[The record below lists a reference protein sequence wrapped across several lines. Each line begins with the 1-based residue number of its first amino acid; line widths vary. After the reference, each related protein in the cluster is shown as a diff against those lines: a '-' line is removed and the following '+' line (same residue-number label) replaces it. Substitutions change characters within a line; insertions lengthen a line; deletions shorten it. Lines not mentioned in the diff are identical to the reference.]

1 MTLRARFAGM
11 LGTLLLLSSLWPAAA
26 RAQAPL
32 KADDLLLVDCRLP
45 AKQKRIGGRTFPVAS
60 HPIRTTAVDCRIRGG
75 EYTVYDRANYA
86 TSLKFWLAAAE
97 KGDHDA
103 EYYVGKIYEDG
114 LGTDPDYATA
124 ASWYQK
130 AADAGHSASQFS
142 LGSLYEK
149 GLGVTADAAK
159 AFALYRRA
167 AGLPGN
173 YLIVESGKY
182 EALEQA
188 AYELALREEEIAS
201 LQRELDEL
209 KKQQKQ
215 DVKRQSE
222 LRQQLDE
229 QTRKAGAQQQ
239 QLASLQEQLRSSAAA
254 AAAAKP
260 LLPAAPRG
268 SLGRFFAVV
277 IGNGQYEHLPAVSS
291 AEHDAR
297 AMAAVLRDAYGFEV
311 TLLLNA
317 KRATIL
323 ATLYEMSKNLAE
335 NDNLVLF
342 YAGHGRRD
350 LRNRRGW
357 WLPVDADTDPDMRR
371 NWVPNQEVSD
381 RLALIP
387 ARHILVLADASYV
400 GDITRGA
407 PQAEPQKMT
416 DAEWKQYVDTTKR
429 RKARLALSS
438 GADGPLPPG
447 ADGSRFTS
455 SLVTVLQHQK
465 GIFPAARIHRE
476 LVNALATGTQVS
488 SAVPTFAPL
497 QSAFHD
503 GVDFLFQRK

>member
-1 MTLRARFAGM
+1 MTRTFRF
-11 LGTLLLLSSLWPAAA
+11 LGTFLLLLSLRPFAAS
-26 RAQAPL
+26 AQAQL
-32 KADDLLLVDCRLP
+32 NADDLLLVDCRLP
-45 AKQKRIGGRTFPVAS
+45 AKMKRIGGRTYPMAS
-60 HPIRTTAVDCRIRGG
+60 RPIRTTAVDCRIRGG
-75 EYTVYDRANYA
+75 EYTVYDRANYQ
-86 TSLKFWLAAAE
+86 TSLQVWLAAA
-97 KGDHDA
+97 KNGDHDA
-103 EYYVGKIYEDG
+103 EYYLGKIYEGG
-114 LGTDPDYATA
+114 LGTSPDYAAA

-130 AADAGHSASQFS
+130 AADAGHTASQFS

-149 GLGVTADAAK
+149 GLGVTADPAK
-159 AFALYRRA
+159 AFNLYRRA

-173 YLIVESGKY
+173 YVIVESGRY

-188 AYELALREEEIAS
+188 AYELALREEEIAT
-201 LQRELDEL
+201 LQRQLDEA

-215 DVKRQSE
+215 DEKLQSE
-222 LRQQLDE
+222 LRQQLGDRS
-229 QTRKAGAQQQ
+229 RKADAQKQEM
-239 QLASLQEQLRSSAAA
+239 ARLQAQLRSAAA
-254 AAAAKP
+254 TPLTRAAAVP
-260 LLPAAPRG
+260 VAPRG
-268 SLGRFFAVV
+268 GLGRYFALV
-277 IGNGQYEHLPAVSS
+277 IGNGRYEHLPPVAS

-311 TLLLNA
+311 NLLLNA

-323 ATLYEMSKNLAE
+323 STLYELSKNLAE
-335 NDNLVLF
+335 NDNLVVF
-342 YAGHGRRD
+342 YAGHGKRD

-357 WLPVDADTDPDMRR
+357 WLPVDADPDAEARR
-371 NWVPNQEVSD
+371 NWVPNQDVSD

-416 DAEWKQYVDTTKR
+416 KAQWAQYVDTTKR

-438 GADGPLPPG
+438 GADGPLPGGPN
-447 ADGSRFTS
+447 GSRFTS
-455 SLVTVLQHQK
+455 TLVSVLQRQQ
-465 GIFPAARIHRE
+465 GVFPASRVHRE
-476 LVNALATGTQVS
+476 IVNALTSGDQVT